1 MRMNSIKALAFTA
14 AMLLAGCDQ
23 SGNKSN
29 AAATDALQPV
39 YTVDAVTLERPANSP
54 SALVVKASGTVRTS
68 GWSGGQLLPAD
79 TAGPP
84 DTVTYKFVAVPPPKD
99 TNSTQAAQPIDA
111 TLRIDYVAPEVKTVR
126 VVAETNQT
134 TANIATNEAP
144 AKTAEPAPGATPATT
159 PDQSQPPVS
168 SPPPQ

>member
-1 MRMNSIKALAFTA
+1 MNLIKALAFTA
-14 AMLLAGCDQ
+14 AVLLTGCDQ

-29 AAATDALQPV
+29 AVATDALQPV
-39 YTVDAVTLERPANSP
+39 YTVDSVTLERPADFPN
-54 SALVVKASGTVRTS
+54 ALIVKASGTVRTS
-68 GWSGGQLLPAD
+68 GWSNGQLMAAH
-79 TAGPP
+79 TAVAP

-111 TLRIDYVAPEVKTVR
+111 TVRLDHLAPEVKAVR

-134 TANIATNEAP
+134 TSGVATNES
-144 AKTAEPAPGATPATT
+144 PAPPATA
-159 PDQSQPPVS
+159 PPALDQSQPPVS